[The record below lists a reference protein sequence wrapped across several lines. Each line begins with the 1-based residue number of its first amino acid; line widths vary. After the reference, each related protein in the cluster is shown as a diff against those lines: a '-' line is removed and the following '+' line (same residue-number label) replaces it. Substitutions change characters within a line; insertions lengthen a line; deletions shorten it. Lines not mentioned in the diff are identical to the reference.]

1 MWRLSGRPD
10 RRVKVENT
18 NVTNLAEKA
27 GHPLF
32 HKWLR
37 EIFEGGFFFNM
48 VHVRRVSPERAVT
61 VPEHQLSRLSRVH
74 VHMASE

>member
-27 GHPLF
+27 GHHTCSINGYERFSRSVVRNPDFIYKQVHNPDVTNPDLAVSG
-32 HKWLR
+32 LR
-37 EIFEGGFFFNM
+37 
-48 VHVRRVSPERAVT
+48 T
-61 VPEHQLSRLSRVH
+61 CL
-74 VHMASE
+74 